1 MLSKANVRGV
11 LAGLGLAGGLVLAG
25 SSCHQSIMT
34 APPGSTITMVANP
47 TFIPAFG
54 GVSVITAVV
63 YDGTGQPV
71 ADGTVVQFFTNLG
84 RVDEQGRTND
94 GVAKVNLVADGRSG
108 KATVTGLIGGGVI
121 PAPSGTGSATPTPTP
136 TPGTNS
142 APGPLAGGATT
153 ADAAAAAS
161 SAGATRTAAASDDV
175 EVDIGTAL
183 PRFVLLSA
191 EPRNISPS
199 APRYTTLTATVFG
212 DSGNPIANIPVVFSI
227 LTRSDPDFSES
238 LESGGRP
245 VFTDTNGQARDRL
258 FTSTPRDARSRTV
271 DVQALVVVGSD
282 QITSDLV
289 SVGINY

>member
-1 MLSKANVRGV
+1 MLSKANVRGA

-47 TFIPAFG
+47 GFIPAFG

-71 ADGTVVQFFTNLG
+71 ADGTVVQFFTDLG

-108 KATVTGLIGGGVI
+108 KATVTGIIGGGVI
-121 PAPSGTGSATPTPTP
+121 PTPSGTGGATPTPTP
-136 TPGTNS
+136 STNS
-142 APGPLAGGATT
+142 ASGALAGGATT
-153 ADAAAAAS
+153 ADAGAAAS
-161 SAGATRTAAASDDV
+161 TTSTTSTASASASV
-175 EVDIGTAL
+175 PVTIGTAL
-183 PRFVLLSA
+183 PKSVLLSA
-191 EPRNISPS
+191 DPRNISPS

-227 LTRSDPDFSES
+227 ITRSDPDFSES

-258 FTSTPRDARSRTV
+258 FTSVPRDARSQSV
-271 DVQALVVVGSD
+271 EVEAVVVVGSD
-282 QITSDLV
+282 QLTSNSV
-289 SVGINY
+289 IVGINY

>member
-1 MLSKANVRGV
+1 MLSKANVRGA
-11 LAGLGLAGGLVLAG
+11 LAGLGLAGGLVLLG
-25 SSCHQSIMT
+25 SSCHQAIMT
-34 APPGSTITMVANP
+34 APPGSTIEVIANP
-47 TFIPAFG
+47 DFIPAFG

-71 ADGTVVQFFTNLG
+71 SDGTVVQFFTNLG

-121 PAPSGTGSATPTPTP
+121 PTPSGTGSATPTATP
-136 TPGTNS
+136 STNS
-142 APGPLAGGATT
+142 APGALAGGATT
-153 ADAAAAAS
+153 ADAGTAAS
-161 SAGATRTAAASDDV
+161 GASAASTASASDSVDV
-175 EVDIGTAL
+175 TIGTAL
-183 PRFVLLSA
+183 PRSVLLSA

-227 LTRSDPDFSES
+227 LTRSDSDFSES

-258 FTSTPRDARSRTV
+258 FTSIPRDARAQSV
-271 DVQALVVVGSD
+271 EVEALVVVGSD
-282 QITSDLV
+282 QLTSNSV
-289 SVGINY
+289 IVGINY